1 MPALSCK
8 LFMLRSWGWAS
19 TSLQPFRPI
28 VSSLNLL
35 PRFPCFSEGGWYCS
49 LLQLCRQGAC
59 FQLTTLRE
67 MYWAT
72 RWFLFLLLLRFSS
85 LPALTTLCLRYLR
98 PRIKVLFP
106 SAKSDLAV
114 PSLDLLCYN
123 FCIARVLSYSLCA
136 GCRDNCMRSSSCLCN
151 ILTFPCVYWNSVL
164 SLNKYLAFPWEELQ
178 ELLPQCCFPA
188 VWVFLVCISGDGN
201 VEELGYFVWGW
212 GCVIFA

>member
-1 MPALSCK
+1 M
-8 LFMLRSWGWAS
+8 
-19 TSLQPFRPI
+19 
-28 VSSLNLL
+28 
-35 PRFPCFSEGGWYCS
+35 
-49 LLQLCRQGAC
+49 
-59 FQLTTLRE
+59 
-67 MYWAT
+67 
-72 RWFLFLLLLRFSS
+72 
-85 LPALTTLCLRYLR
+85 
-98 PRIKVLFP
+98 LFP

-188 VWVFLVCISGDGN
+188 EFSSSASRVMEMWRSWGILFGVGDFFEVKKSNTRSGFQQPASTIFYGMLSSSQRYSVFRSDRKSV
-201 VEELGYFVWGW
+201 F
-212 GCVIFA
+212 